1 MSYLVFPIV
10 QNKIQSLMGLW
21 IFVRMF
27 ICVCY
32 SNPFTKC
39 SKKLLV
45 WGGAQ
50 TKRRLCNRSSLLYKL
65 HCHLGQMIQ
74 QIQWC
79 LKHHRQIEMLFGAFD
94 KSPISGSQH
103 RILGFSNKA
112 LPSSV
117 DYCPLFE
124 IQLFVCYWALVE
136 RLKT

>member
-1 MSYLVFPIV
+1 MSYLAFLTV
-10 QNKIQSLMGLW
+10 QNKIQCLMGLW
-21 IFVRMF
+21 IFVGMF

-50 TKRRLCNRSSLLYKL
+50 TKRRLCIRPSLLYKL
-65 HCHLGQMIQ
+65 HCHLDQMIQ
-74 QIQWC
+74 QIQRC
-79 LKHHRQIEMLFGAFD
+79 LKHQWWIEMLSGAFE
-94 KSPISGSQH
+94 KSPISGSRH
-103 RILGFSNKA
+103 RLLGFSNKT

-117 DYCPLFE
+117 DYCSLFE

-136 RLKT
+136 RLNT